1 MVDIDPESPDKL
13 RFVVSHSPTLASSI
27 LIQVSSPSFVY
38 IRHVAD
44 HRQLMGRNAIL
55 MLQF

>member
-1 MVDIDPESPDKL
+1 MVDIDPESPDEL

-27 LIQVSSPSFVY
+27 LIQVSSPFVY

>member
-27 LIQVSSPSFVY
+27 LIQVSSSSFVN
-38 IRHVAD
+38 IVMW
-44 HRQLMGRNAIL
+44 LITGS
-55 MLQF
+55 